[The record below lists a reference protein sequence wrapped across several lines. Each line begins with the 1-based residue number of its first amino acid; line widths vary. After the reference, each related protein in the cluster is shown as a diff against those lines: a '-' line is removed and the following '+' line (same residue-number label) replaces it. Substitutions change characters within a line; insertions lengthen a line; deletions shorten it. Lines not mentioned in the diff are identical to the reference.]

1 MRKLTFRKNLDLMSL
16 RLRLNLLITF
26 LLLCFIGMVG
36 IVLTKG
42 MRDSIQEGVE
52 AANRVTVQLLDTVI
66 VSSYQNPELGYTHDV
81 MQRFLVKLGHVRSSE
96 ITLYDIRGQVMYKSP
111 PSKYQSNNT
120 PPTWFVNLVTPQK
133 EVTSRRIRFG
143 TLVVESNPAGAIREA
158 WGRISN
164 LILLGLVFF
173 ILFNAAVYWML
184 GSWIKPLQSLLGA
197 INKMEQGDLTSRM
210 PSFNL
215 PEFSRIAQNFNLM
228 GESLL
233 ASTEDNRKLALIVKQ
248 TADAVMIHDL
258 DGNISFWNSAAQRMF
273 GYAAEDIIG
282 RSAKLLLPAN
292 QENELSS
299 DIETIKHRMNVD
311 HYDTQRVARDGKL
324 KDISISAAPLIDPS
338 SGKVIGEICSMRDI
352 TERKQAE
359 IAEKKL
365 EESRQLTQL
374 IQHHIEDERRSLAR
388 ELHDELGQYVT
399 AIKTFAVAI
408 ANKSKDH
415 MPDVESHAQTIVAA
429 ANHIYDGMHNIIRQ
443 LRPGSLDNLGLSET
457 LKDAVANWQQQ
468 NPEVHF
474 NLNLSGNL
482 NALGE
487 TININLYRMVQEA
500 VTNVLRHAQATELDI
515 ELKQSSAQGLA
526 LKIKDNG
533 VGMTICNVDQ
543 TQHFGLLGMR
553 ERAQALNGTF
563 HVESAIGQG
572 TEIQILI
579 PNHHLKNNEMKS
591 NEMEENV

>member
-1 MRKLTFRKNLDLMSL
+1 MQKLKLEKIGHMSL

-26 LLLCFIGMVG
+26 LLLCFIAVVG
-36 IVLTKG
+36 VVLTKG

-66 VSSYQNPELGYTHDV
+66 VSSYQNPEWGYTHDV

-96 ITLYDIRGQVMYKSP
+96 ITLYDIRGDVMYKSP
-111 PSKYQSNNT
+111 PSTYQANKT
-120 PPTWFVNLVTPQK
+120 PPAWFVTLVTPKK
-133 EVTSRRIRFG
+133 EVMTRRIRFG
-143 TLVVESNPAGAIREA
+143 TLVLESNPAGAIREA
-158 WGRISN
+158 WGRISS
-164 LILLGLVFF
+164 LLWVGLAFF

-184 GSWIKPLQSLLGA
+184 GRWVKPMQSLLGA

-210 PSFNL
+210 PNFAL

-273 GYAAEDIIG
+273 GYAPEDIIG
-282 RSAKLLLPAN
+282 KSAKLLLPAN
-292 QENELSS
+292 QESELST
-299 DIETIKHRMNVD
+299 DIETIKHLQSID

-324 KDISISAAPLIDPS
+324 KDISLSAAPLIDPS
-338 SGKVIGEICSMRDI
+338 TGEVIGEICSMRDI

-359 IAEKKL
+359 LAEQKL
-365 EESRQLTQL
+365 EENRQLTQL

-415 MPDVESHAQTIVAA
+415 LPDVESHAQTIVAA

-443 LRPGSLDNLGLSET
+443 LRPGALDNLGLSET
-457 LKDAVANWQQQ
+457 LRDAVANWQKQ
-468 NPEVHF
+468 NPTLQF
-474 NLNLSGNL
+474 NLNLSGDL

-487 TININLYRMVQEA
+487 TININIYRMVQES
-500 VTNVLRHAQATELDI
+500 VTNALRHAQATNLEIALSRD
-515 ELKQSSAQGLA
+515 EAQTLT
-526 LKIKDNG
+526 LTIKDNG
-533 VGMTICNVDQ
+533 VGMAICNVDQ

-553 ERAQALNGTF
+553 ERAQALHGSF
-563 HVESAIGQG
+563 HVDSNLEGAGVEHG
-572 TEIQILI
+572 TEIKISI
-579 PNHHLKNNEMKS
+579 PMQNTMKVS
-591 NEMEENV
+591 V